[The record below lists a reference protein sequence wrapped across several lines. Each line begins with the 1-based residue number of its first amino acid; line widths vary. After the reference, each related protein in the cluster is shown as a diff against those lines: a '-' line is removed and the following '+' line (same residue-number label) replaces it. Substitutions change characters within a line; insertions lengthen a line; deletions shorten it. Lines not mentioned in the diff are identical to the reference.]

1 MRNPVSLVAAVA
13 LLVAAAVAILVVPG
27 DEPAPTVL
35 EVTTSD
41 DQLDDDP
48 DGACSLRE
56 AIVAANTAEARG
68 GCPAGSGGADTIV
81 FAPDVEPRLSVA
93 GAPEDAGHHGHLD
106 VTSEIEISGLSIG
119 GPAVVDGAGVDRVF
133 DVHEQGTLR
142 LVDATVTGG
151 DAGMEAGGGGI
162 RNRGTL
168 DLVDSTVTG
177 NAAGQGGGGILNEGT
192 LLATGSTIHDNR
204 AGHGGGIANA
214 SLGEATLRQVTV
226 SGNRAIVGG
235 GGGIDVASGRV
246 TVESSTVTL
255 NSKANGGAGGV
266 RSETGEGVVVT
277 RSIVADNADPQCAPG
292 PERAV
297 VSEGFNLTSD
307 GSCDPAGTDLT
318 DASPRL
324 RPLRSEAGATATHVP
339 EAGSP
344 AIDAVPAASCPLEE
358 DQRGGTR
365 PQLEG
370 RPCDI
375 GAVEVAARAEVTT
388 SSVTTST
395 IEAVGGTSTTTATT
409 EPAPTTTEV
418 TPTTTSSTT
427 TTTVEPTEPAV
438 PRPPRPPDR
447 EPAPPLPGEPRVTG

>member
-1 MRNPVSLVAAVA
+1 M
-13 LLVAAAVAILVVPG
+13 
-27 DEPAPTVL
+27 
-35 EVTTSD
+35 
-41 DQLDDDP
+41 

-56 AIVAANTAEARG
+56 AVVAANTAEARG
-68 GCPAGSGGADTIV
+68 GCPAG
-81 FAPDVEPRLSVA
+81 
-93 GAPEDAGHHGHLD
+93 
-106 VTSEIEISGLSIG
+106 
-119 GPAVVDGAGVDRVF
+119 
-133 DVHEQGTLR
+133 
-142 LVDATVTGG
+142 
-151 DAGMEAGGGGI
+151 GGGI
-162 RNRGTL
+162 RNRGAL
-168 DLVDSTVTG
+168 ELVDSTVTG
-177 NAAGQGGGGILNEGT
+177 NATGQGGGGILNEGT

-235 GGGIDVASGRV
+235 GGIDVASGRV
-246 TVESSTVTL
+246 IVESSTVTL
-255 NSKANGGAGGV
+255 NSKANGGAGGI

-277 RSIVADNADPQCAPG
+277 RSIVADNADPQCASG

-307 GSCDPAGTDLT
+307 SSCDPTGTDLT

-375 GAVEVAARAEVTT
+375 DAVEVAAPAEVTT

-395 IEAVGGTSTTTATT
+395 LEAVGGTSTTTATT
-409 EPAPTTTEV
+409 EVA
-418 TPTTTSSTT
+418 PTTTSSTT